1 MTSQV
6 LQVRT
11 CTQGVTAE
19 LLTSNPSFL
28 GLVTVCSF
36 PHAPLRA
43 QHHPRQRGSLYIQ
56 SRMWNVGGRRS
67 VG

>member
-11 CTQGVTAE
+11 CTQVVTTA
-19 LLTSNPSFL
+19 LLMSNPSFL
-28 GLVTVCSF
+28 CLVTARSSA
-36 PHAPLRA
+36 HAPLRA

-56 SRMWNVGGRRS
+56 LRMWSVGGRRS